1 MNPFQII
8 FLILILIIFFTVTRS
23 KVLIFERVF
32 TVIVILGGIVFLIYP
47 NLTTRIANLVGIGR
61 GADLI
66 FYVFIIY
73 GVFWFSV
80 LSTRFRHGD
89 RKLTKIVRALAIS
102 KPITG
107 LRDDEEE
114 NLEVEGKGSRDTQ

>member
-1 MNPFQII
+1 MNLFQII
-8 FLILILIIFFTVTRS
+8 ILILILIIFFTVTRS
-23 KVLIFERVF
+23 KVLFLERVF
-32 TVIVILGGIVFLIYP
+32 TIIVILGGVVFLLYP

-80 LSTRFRHGD
+80 LSTRFRYVD
-89 RKLTKIVRALAIS
+89 RKLTKIVRAIAIS
-102 KPITG
+102 KPVHKNQNK
-107 LRDDEEE
+107 EETE
-114 NLEVEGKGSRDTQ
+114 NMEVK